1 VAGGGGVRLLVN
13 PGGGRGRTGRHLE
26 RLRRLAAGRA
36 LELVVSADVADL
48 EAAGRR
54 AAADGV
60 DRLLVAGGDGT
71 LHHALQGLAHHGCA
85 LAILPLGSGNDL
97 AAALGIPRDLAAA
110 FELALTGAARPI
122 DLGRVA
128 GRFFAGV
135 AGVGFDSEV
144 NRYANRIRRL
154 RGPLIYPWAVV
165 RTLRSFGAPT
175 MRIEH
180 DSGRFEGRA
189 MFAAVANSGRYGGG
203 MRIAPAARL
212 DDGWLDLVIVRE
224 IPRRALLRVFPRV
237 FRGGHVTHPAVE
249 LVRTRRL
256 SVELD
261 RRLTAYGDGEPL
273 VEIGTE
279 PVAFEVAPAALRV
292 VAPA

>member
-1 VAGGGGVRLLVN
+1 MRLLVN

-26 RLRRLAAGRA
+26 RLRRLAAARG
-36 LELVVSADVADL
+36 LELVVSADVAGL

-60 DRLLVAGGDGT
+60 ERLLVAGGDGT
-71 LHHALQGLAHHGCA
+71 LHHALQGLAHRGCA

-110 FELALTGAARPI
+110 FELALAGAARPI

-154 RGPLIYPWAVV
+154 RGPLIYVWAML
-165 RTLRSFGAPT
+165 RTLRGFRAPT

-180 DSGRFEGRA
+180 DGGRFAGRA

-256 SVELD
+256 TLALD
-261 RRLTAYGDGEPL
+261 RPLTAYGDGEPL
-273 VEIGTE
+273 VEIGAE
-279 PVAFEVAPAALRV
+279 PVVFEVAPAALRV

>member
-1 VAGGGGVRLLVN
+1 VRLLVN

-26 RLRRLAAGRA
+26 RLRRLAAARA

-71 LHHALQGLAHHGCA
+71 LHHALQGLAHRRCA
-85 LAILPLGSGNDL
+85 LGILPLGSGNDL
-97 AAALGIPRDLAAA
+97 AAALGIPRDLSAA
-110 FELALTGAARPI
+110 FELALAGAARPI

-154 RGPLIYPWAVV
+154 RGPLIYLWAVL
-165 RTLRSFGAPT
+165 RTLRGFRAPT

-180 DSGRFEGRA
+180 GAARGGGRFAGRA

-256 SVELD
+256 SVGLD

-273 VEIGTE
+273 VEIGAE
-279 PVAFEVAPAALRV
+279 PVVFEVAPAALRV
-292 VAPA
+292 VAPS